1 MAIPQGHEWGHPIA
15 TTAARSPGP
24 STAATTTNT
33 NTSSGDTSPL
43 PLRRGAV
50 FFRGDTSEGL
60 DCSRGCRGQL
70 EALHKRLTKDN
81 KDSREVDADG
91 TPLRDRFDFQKG
103 EMGQSYYAFCPSR
116 MACWSM
122 RLYDALLHDVV
133 PVLLADA
140 VVEPFERCAII
151 APPLL
156 LFCSS
161 AL

>member
-1 MAIPQGHEWGHPIA
+1 MVIPQGHEWGYPI
-15 TTAARSPGP
+15 TGTAARPPSP
-24 STAATTTNT
+24 STAAATTT

-70 EALHKRLTKDN
+70 EALHKRLTKDHKD
-81 KDSREVDADG
+81 KDSREGDADG
-91 TPLRDRFDFQKG
+91 TPLLRDRYDFQKG

-116 MACWSM
+116 MACWSL

-140 VVEPFERCAII
+140 VVEPFERCAHL
-151 APPLL
+151 PPPSHLC
-156 LFCSS
+156 F
-161 AL
+161 